1 MYLCQ
6 IVFLRKEDG
15 SNFDILDCKPFV
27 LSVSRGAKKL
37 DKRVCHYTSVSQKT
51 EPSKLID
58 CLAAGLEVIEAN
70 PDFSCFFHL
79 HAFCTVHWLSHSNTG
94 QYFWTISDCSFR
106 NKNPKQGRFCSAA
119 FSESILV

>member
-79 HAFCTVHWLSHSNTG
+79 HAFCTVHWLCHSKHRSVLLDN
-94 QYFWTISDCSFR
+94 
-106 NKNPKQGRFCSAA
+106 
-119 FSESILV
+119 